1 MSGIEDIL
9 SQINYLPPFPLTVTR
24 VLQML
29 RDPYVK
35 TDDLVGVV
43 KFDQAIA
50 THVLKL
56 CNSSFFGLRR
66 PITNLRDAVVYIG
79 LSNLKKIIIISG
91 TRQYFEKQQSAYELK
106 KGELWRHAIAVSIL
120 AEKLNNMIDGAPID
134 DVYISGLLHDVGKLV
149 LSKFVMEVSEEIT
162 HMVEQRG
169 ISFLEAEKTIL
180 GIDHAEVG
188 AKILDKW
195 KFSEEIIASV
205 KKHHMPLDEDDSVL
219 VNIVRLSNS
228 LAMIMGYATS
238 INGYSYPG
246 LPDTCCK
253 YGITQESLENIMAVS
268 LEEIK
273 TVESDFGLPAET

>member
-29 RDPYVK
+29 RDSYVK
-35 TDDLVGVV
+35 TDDIVGVV

-120 AEKLNNMIDGAPID
+120 AEKLNNMFDRAPID

-149 LSKFVMEVSEEIT
+149 LSKFVMEVSEEMT

-195 KFSEEIIASV
+195 KFSEEIISSV
-205 KKHHMPLDEDDSVL
+205 KKHHMPLDEDDS
-219 VNIVRLSNS
+219 
-228 LAMIMGYATS
+228 
-238 INGYSYPG
+238 
-246 LPDTCCK
+246 
-253 YGITQESLENIMAVS
+253 
-268 LEEIK
+268 
-273 TVESDFGLPAET
+273 